1 MKANELVKNDLFLMR
16 WEKEIKKFRVV
27 YSYSDCVYAHALD
40 WDKSHLIKVGEKELS
55 ECHYIGRMS
64 KLRAFLLF

>member
-27 YSYSDCVYAHALD
+27 YSYSDCVYVHALD